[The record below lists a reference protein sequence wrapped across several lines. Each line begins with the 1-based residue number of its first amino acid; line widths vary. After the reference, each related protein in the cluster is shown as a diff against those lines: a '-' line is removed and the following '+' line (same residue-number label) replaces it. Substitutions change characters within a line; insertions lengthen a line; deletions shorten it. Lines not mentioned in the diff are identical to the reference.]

1 MSTCYLFTI
10 NIFTKAKITLNLTG
24 IIAWTMFLHNKNHAI
39 LDDAEGFGST
49 YLSFSTIDLEVGET
63 RTELGITVAL
73 SLTIVRKIEDIT
85 SNYCQHLP
93 DDEPFDLDN
102 CLGEFYARS
111 IGCLSPWERYFS
123 TAYPPCQNDLHAAN
137 LTEYQR
143 LKLNVTDEGGE
154 KHVYEV
160 TGCKSGCNMKKYAAT
175 VKEKMRVRNASEIS
189 DNKVFYV

>member
-1 MSTCYLFTI
+1 MVR
-10 NIFTKAKITLNLTG
+10 AVHG
-24 IIAWTMFLHNKNHAI
+24 IVKKL
-39 LDDAEGFGST
+39 
-49 YLSFSTIDLEVGET
+49 VG
-63 RTELGITVAL
+63 
-73 SLTIVRKIEDIT
+73 KK

-93 DDEPFDLDN
+93 DDEPFDLDI
-102 CLGEFYARS
+102 CLGKFYAES

-123 TAYPPCQNDLHAAN
+123 PNVTPCQNDLHAAN

-175 VKEKMRVRNASEIS
+175 VKEKMRVRNASGVS
-189 DNKVFYV
+189 DNTVFL